1 MQRVFSIKE
10 YPYGP
15 EELDG
20 YMLNEAEHVFRQ
32 CEDAVDRMF
41 DIIYHNFESNQ
52 LDTVKTELSFNPVTR
67 TCNTTGDGYPIYL
80 KCIND
85 EYSSYLKML
94 VSDYRDN
101 PEEILLTVNFFMFR

>member
-10 YPYGP
+10 YPYGL

-67 TCNTTGDGYPIYL
+67 TCNTTDDGYPIYL

-85 EYSSYLKML
+85 EDSSYLKML